1 MQFRDAH
8 HASTRTVAPE
18 ATTPTRALRGLAC
31 SRLVAFTL
39 IELLVVIGIIGIV
52 TGLLLPALA
61 SARAAARR
69 TQCQSNLRQLL
80 TGYLAY
86 AGDNRGMMM
95 PYSLSLSTLLPPQAG
110 TEYWFGSSDDAF
122 PATNRQLDVSRGF
135 LGPYLG
141 GSINVGLQCPDF
153 PYDSPHFAQTFAV
166 HAADYGLNDFLSPD
180 IFTSTT
186 QCYRL
191 TQVQHSATTV
201 VFADGIQM
209 SGLSAGDPLGFNEPF
224 YLGIDLGFKNKPILS
239 QYGGFVHWRHRKT
252 ASVGYLDGHVSM
264 VRSSDGYVV
273 YPNVSGSPAGHL
285 TSGTI
290 GPDSPYGSPVYSP

>member
-1 MQFRDAH
+1 MAVAAATAGRVRRD
-8 HASTRTVAPE
+8 
-18 ATTPTRALRGLAC
+18 RAV
-31 SRLVAFTL
+31 SKVVAFTL

-52 TGLLLPALA
+52 ISMLLPALA

-69 TQCQSNLRQLL
+69 TQCESNLRQLL
-80 TGYLAY
+80 TGYLNY
-86 AGDNRGMMM
+86 AGENRGLMM
-95 PYSLSLSTLLPPQAG
+95 PYSLSLSILQPAQAG
-110 TEYWFGSSDDAF
+110 TQYWFGWSDNAF
-122 PATNRQLDVSRGF
+122 PATSRQLDVSRGF

-153 PYDSPHFAQTFAV
+153 PYDDPHFTQTFAV

-180 IFTSTT
+180 IFTSST

-224 YLGIDLGFKNKPILS
+224 YLGIDLGFKNKPILTP
-239 QYGGFVHWRHRKT
+239 YGGFVHWRHKKT
-252 ASVGYLDGHVSM
+252 ASVGYLDGHVAM
-264 VRSSDGYVV
+264 VRASDGFVV

-285 TSGTI
+285 TAGTI
-290 GPDSPYGSPVYSP
+290 GPNSPYASPVYSP